1 MKCFEKESVRL
12 LNVLEALKIGD
23 KVHIIA
29 YDGVDGHGIVTEKS
43 KDSVTVRLHYYVMCH
58 PRTSLLSEEITLN
71 KSDFSTEM
79 CIWHTLEIEND

>member
-43 KDSVTVRLHYYVMCH
+43 KDRVTVKLHCYVMCH
-58 PRTSLLSEEITLN
+58 PCTSLLSEEIILK
-71 KSDFSTEM
+71 KSDFLPEM
-79 CIWHTLEIEND
+79 CIWHTLEIEKD